1 MNRVKKGAD
10 WLETKDSTQLMAR
23 GIVQKL
29 TKKKG
34 QVVSKKN
41 VYYFNM
47 SSVYGHIENDMLVD
61 LLLAEDNF
69 VTRVEGVK

>member
-10 WLETKDSTQLMAR
+10 WLVTKDSAQLMAR

-41 VYYFNM
+41 VYYFNK

>member
-10 WLETKDSTQLMAR
+10 WLVTEDSTQLMAR

-41 VYYFNM
+41 VYHFNM
-47 SSVYGHIENDMLVD
+47 NSVYGHIENDMLVD